1 MMLDMRTTD
10 FLDVLSAKDPVPGG
24 GGASA
29 AVGAIGAALG
39 MMVTNLTIGK
49 KKYAP
54 VEAEIVEVRDRLEV
68 LRDKLIVLT
77 DEDAKAFE
85 PLSKAYGLPP
95 EEKELVLE
103 QALYDA
109 SIIPLNI
116 METILEVMDLLKVL
130 GKKGSRLAIS
140 DVGVGIVFA
149 DAALNGASLNIFINT
164 KLMKN
169 REQAEQ
175 LNQKANAMIEQGN
188 LLRTKIYED
197 VKAQIM

>member
-175 LNQKANAMIEQGN
+175 LNQKANAMIEQGS

>member
-169 REQAEQ
+169 REKAEQ
-175 LNQKANAMIEQGN
+175 LNQKANAMIEQGS